1 MDATG
6 WDERYRASDLV
17 WSAGPNAFVAKAF
30 AERSPGRAL
39 DLAAGEGRNALWLA
53 ERGFEVEA
61 VEFSAV
67 AIEKGRRL
75 AEHRGVEVTFTQADL
90 LAEPVLEPADVVIVA
105 YLQLTEADSST
116 AHRLAAR
123 AVAPGGELFVI
134 AHAPRNLTDG
144 HGGPP
149 SADVLPSLAHL
160 RAAAESEG
168 LVVDV
173 AEEVTRELDTPD
185 GPRTAIDV
193 LVRAH
198 RPDEGAGPGDDGR
211 R

>member
-1 MDATG
+1 MDATS
-6 WDERYRASDLV
+6 WDERYRASELV
-17 WSAGPNAFVAKAF
+17 WSAGPNAFVAEAF
-30 AERSPGRAL
+30 ADRPPGRAL

-61 VEFSAV
+61 VEFSPV
-67 AIEKGRRL
+67 AIEKAREL
-75 AEHRGVEVTFTQADL
+75 AAHRGVEVTFTQADL
-90 LAEPVLEPADVVIVA
+90 LGEPELASADVVIVA
-105 YLQLTEADSST
+105 YLQLTEAASFR

-123 AVAPGGELFVI
+123 LVAPGGELFVI

-149 SADVLPSLAHL
+149 SADVLPSLTQL
-160 RAAAESEG
+160 RGAAEAEG

-173 AEEVTRELDTPD
+173 AEEVTREVDTPD

-193 LVRAH
+193 LVRAY
-198 RPDEGAGPGDDGR
+198 RPVTARAAAR